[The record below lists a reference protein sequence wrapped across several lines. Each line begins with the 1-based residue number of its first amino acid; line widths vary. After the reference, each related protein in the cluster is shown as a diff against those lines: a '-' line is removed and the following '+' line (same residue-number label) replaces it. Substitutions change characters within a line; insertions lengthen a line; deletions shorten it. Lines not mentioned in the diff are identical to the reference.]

1 MSFHGYYRSNGFV
14 GVRNHVLVIPTVVC
28 ASSTARLI
36 AERVYG
42 VKYVNNPYG
51 CGQAGEDLK
60 QTVNTLIGLGVNPN
74 VAAVLVVSLGC
85 EGVDAEMVSRE
96 IAKSGKPVELLVI
109 QEAGGTLKT
118 VEKGV
123 RIVREMVR
131 EALKLKREEAP
142 ISKLTVAL
150 ECGGSDTTSGLAS
163 NPAVGVASEMIV
175 GMGGTVIISEVPE
188 FIGAEHIFAERAVN
202 EDVKREIVKTVL
214 EYEEYLKS
222 YGVDFRGAQPSPGNI
237 AGGLTTIEEKSLG
250 AIHKAGRSIVK
261 GVLKYAEKPSGNGLY
276 LMNTPGFDVSSIVG
290 MVAGGA
296 QIVLFTTGRGTPVGN
311 PIAPVIKITGNPET
325 ARKMGD
331 DIDIDVSGIILGAES
346 IEEAGERI
354 FRELIEVASGKPT
367 KSEILNYNEFG
378 IFRIGPTF

>member
-1 MSFHGYYRSNGFV
+1 MIFHGYYRDNGSI
-14 GVRNHVLVIPTVVC
+14 GVRNHVLIIPTVIC
-28 ASSTARLI
+28 ASSTAKLI

-42 VKYVNNPYG
+42 VKYLNNPYG
-51 CGQAGEDLK
+51 CGQVGEDLK

-85 EGVDAEMVSRE
+85 EGVDAKVVTEE

-109 QEAGGTLKT
+109 QEVGGTLKT

-123 RIVREMVR
+123 RIVREMVQ
-131 EALKLKREEAP
+131 EALKLKREEASV
-142 ISKLTVAL
+142 SKLIVAL
-150 ECGGSDTTSGLAS
+150 ECGGSDTTSGIAS
-163 NPAVGVASEMIV
+163 NPAVGVASDMIID
-175 GMGGTVIISEVPE
+175 MGGTVIISEVPE

-202 EDVKREIVKTVL
+202 EDVKMEIIKTVI
-214 EYEEYLKS
+214 EYEKYLKS

-296 QIVLFTTGRGTPVGN
+296 QIILFTTGRGTPVGN

-325 ARKMGD
+325 AEKMRD
-331 DIDIDVSGIILGAES
+331 DLDVDVSGIILGTES
-346 IEEAGERI
+346 IEEAGRKI
-354 FRELIEVASGKPT
+354 
-367 KSEILNYNEFG
+367 
-378 IFRIGPTF
+378 

>member
-1 MSFHGYYRSNGFV
+1 MIFQGYYRDDGSV
-14 GVRNHVLVIPTVVC
+14 GVRNHVLVIPTVIC

-42 VKYVNNPYG
+42 VKYLNNPYG
-51 CGQAGEDLK
+51 CGQVGEDLK
-60 QTVNTLIGLGVNPN
+60 QTMNTLIGLGVNPN
-74 VAAVLVVSLGC
+74 VSAVLVVSLGC
-85 EGVDAEMVSRE
+85 EGLDAKVVSEE
-96 IAKSGKPVELLVI
+96 IAKSGKQVELLVI
-109 QEAGGTLKT
+109 QEVGGTLKT

-123 RIVREMVR
+123 RIVRGMVQ

-163 NPAVGVASEMIV
+163 NPAVGVASDMIV
-175 GMGGTVIISEVPE
+175 DMGGTVVISEVPE
-188 FIGAEHIFAERAVN
+188 FIGAEHIFAERAVS
-202 EDVKREIVKTVL
+202 ESVKMEIIRTIL

-250 AIHKAGRSIVK
+250 AIHKAGKSIVR
-261 GVLKYAEKPSGNGLY
+261 GVLKYAEKPSGKGLY
-276 LMNTPGFDVSSIVG
+276 LMNTPGFNVPSIVG

-296 QIVLFTTGRGTPVGN
+296 QITLFTTGRGTPVGN

-325 ARKMGD
+325 AEKMRD
-331 DIDIDVSGIILGAES
+331 DIDIDVSGIILGTES
-346 IEEAGERI
+346 IEEAGKKI

-367 KSEILNYNEFG
+367 KSETLNYNEFG